1 MKPIPNRQKKSFTFM
16 KHFVITAVTFLVF
29 ASCSTRKDRAVNRA
43 YHQTTTKFNVLFNGE
58 EAIAAGI
65 EAEIASHQPNFWE
78 QLPVEP
84 FPLVDLLT
92 LSPKENANF
101 SRGEEKA
108 VIAVQKHSMQFGN
121 EQRNQQIDEAY
132 MLLGKAR
139 YYNGRYLQALDAF
152 DYILDQLPNAS
163 SANNAQLW
171 KAKVF
176 IQLLQEQRAITIFEE
191 LLNKPELTLAQSA
204 DASAYLAKAH
214 LALNQP
220 QRATQPLYNAAA
232 FTKDNATRARYFY
245 LQGQLY
251 DKLQYR
257 DSAAVAYQ
265 RVIDLNRRIPRTYW
279 IHAKLNQLNTSQMDE
294 ETVQKQYSKLT
305 KNEENK
311 RYLDKIHFSHALY
324 SLSSNDTLSA
334 KELINASLRTNTKD
348 QILKGLAFE
357 TMGNVFFEEN
367 EFVLSGAYLDSTLQV
382 LPPKTRKYRKIKRKR
397 DKLND
402 IIDYETTRQTADSLL
417 ALIDKT
423 PEEQTAIFEAYI
435 KALKTA
441 DSLQVAQQ
449 ERQQQFASNSSFF
462 DSDFYFYNRSA
473 RTRGESE
480 FYRIWG
486 NIKKTDNWRYS
497 SLQSVA
503 FTPDESVPEEEV
515 EEEEEPLDPR
525 YIVETYTSQIP
536 PIEARDSLSQVR
548 NAAYF
553 DAGLAYKEQFAAY
566 PQAKDRLQTLLL
578 LDTKYNLPSLYHL
591 YQIELE
597 TGGDQAETYKNRII
611 TEYPDSQYA
620 VILQNPEAMEEALSR
635 FEERYA
641 ALEDLFKAQAFEE
654 VIDECFTAI
663 LSLQDE
669 NLRSRFA
676 LLRAHAIGRLDGMGA
691 YQTALSEVA
700 LSFPNQQAG
709 EEASKRLGE
718 IKNLTPTQAEK
729 GDRYL
734 VYFVFDRKD
743 HEATTKIQT
752 KVTGT
757 ISTQG
762 LQGAVSATIDVLDRQ
777 TELLVVQRFTSE
789 EQAMDYRDNLLR
801 IHPELRKIKNFVA
814 LTSALRD
821 ILIFK
826 DVTKE

>member
-1 MKPIPNRQKKSFTFM
+1 MRQIVVVLIALMS
-16 KHFVITAVTFLVF
+16 VV
-29 ASCSTRKDRAVNRA
+29 SCSTRKDRAVNRA

-58 EAIAAGI
+58 QAIAAGI
-65 EAEIASHQPNFWE
+65 EAEIESHQPNFWE

-84 FPLVDLLT
+84 FPLVDLFT

-108 VIAVQKHSMQFGN
+108 VIGVQKHSMPFGN

-152 DYILDQLPNAS
+152 NYIIDQLPNTNS
-163 SANNAQLW
+163 TNQAQLW

-176 IQLLQEQRAITIFEE
+176 IQLLQEQRAIAIFEE
-191 LLNKPELTLAQSA
+191 LLAKSELTLVESA
-204 DASAYLAKAH
+204 DAWAYLAKAH

-220 QRATQPLYNAAA
+220 QQATQPLYNAAA
-232 FTKDNATRARYFY
+232 DTKNNATRARYYY
-245 LQGQLY
+245 LLGQLH
-251 DKLQYR
+251 DKLEHP
-257 DSAAVAYQ
+257 DSAAIAYQ
-265 RVIDLNRRIPRTYW
+265 SVIDLNRRIPRTYW
-279 IHAKLNQLNTSQMDE
+279 IHAKLNQLNTSQTDK
-294 ETVQKQYSKLT
+294 ETVQKQYGRLT

-311 RYLDKIHFSHALY
+311 RYLDKIHYSHARY
-324 SLSSNDTLSA
+324 NLSIHDTLAA

-348 QILKGLAFE
+348 NILKGLAYE

-367 EFVLSGAYLDSTLQV
+367 QFVLSGAYLDSTLQV
-382 LPPKTRKYRKIKRKR
+382 LQPKTRKYRKIKRKR
-397 DKLND
+397 NKLND
-402 IIDYETTRQTADSLL
+402 IIEYETTRQTTDSLL
-417 ALIDKT
+417 VMIDKT
-423 PEEQTAIFEAYI
+423 PEEQIAIFEIYV
-435 KALKTA
+435 KELKIA
-441 DSLQVAQQ
+441 DSLQLI
-449 ERQQQFASNSSFF
+449 QQQRQEQLTTNTSFF

-497 SLQSVA
+497 SLQFVA
-503 FTPDESVPEEEV
+503 FTPDESVSEDEA
-515 EEEEEPLDPR
+515 EEEPLDPR
-525 YIVETYTSQIP
+525 YIVETYISQIP
-536 PIEARDSLSQVR
+536 PPEAKDSLIQVR

-553 DAGLAYKEQFAAY
+553 DAGLAYKEQFGAY
-566 PQAKDRLQTLLL
+566 PQAKDRLQTLLS

-597 TGGDQAETYKNRII
+597 TAGDQASTYKNRII

-620 VILQNPEAMEEALSR
+620 MILQNPEAMEEALSR
-635 FEERYA
+635 FEERYTM
-641 ALEDLFKAQAFEE
+641 LEARFKAQAFEE
-654 VIDECFTAI
+654 VIDECFTAM

-669 NLRSRFA
+669 TLRSRFA
-676 LLRAHAIGRLDGMGA
+676 LLKAHAIGRLDGIVA

-700 LSFPNQQAG
+700 LSFPNQPSGDEAG
-709 EEASKRLGE
+709 KRLLE
-718 IKNLTPTQAEK
+718 INKLTPIHAEE

-743 HEATTKIQT
+743 HETTSRIQT
-752 KVTGT
+752 KVRET
-757 ISTQG
+757 ISKQG
-762 LQGAVSATIDVLDRQ
+762 LQRTVSATIDVLDRQ
-777 TELLVVQRFTSE
+777 TELLVIQRFTSE
-789 EQAMDYRDNLLR
+789 DQANDYRDNLLR
-801 IHPELRKIKNFVA
+801 IYPELREIKNFVA

-826 DVTKE
+826 DITSG

>member
-1 MKPIPNRQKKSFTFM
+1 MNPIPNRQKKSFTYM
-16 KHFVITAVTFLVF
+16 KHVLIGAIVFLVL

-58 EAIAAGI
+58 EAISAGI

-84 FPLVDLLT
+84 FPLVDLFT
-92 LSPKENANF
+92 LNPKENANF

-152 DYILDQLPNAS
+152 NYIIDQLPNTS
-163 SANNAQLW
+163 SINKAQLW

-176 IQLLQEQRAITIFEE
+176 IQLLQEQRAIAIFKE
-191 LLNKPELTLAQSA
+191 LLSNSELTLAEAA

-220 QRATQPLYNAAA
+220 QQATQPLYNAAA
-232 FTKDNATRARYFY
+232 FTKDNATRARYYF
-245 LQGQLY
+245 LLGQLH
-251 DKLQYR
+251 DNLEHR

-279 IHAKLNQLNTSQMDE
+279 IHARLNQLNTSQLDE

-311 RYLDKIHFSHALY
+311 YYLDKIHFSHALY
-324 SLSSNDTLSA
+324 SLSTNDTLSA

-348 QILKGLAFE
+348 KILKGLAYE

-367 EFVLSGAYLDSTLQV
+367 EFVISGAYLDSTLQV
-382 LPPKTRKYRKIKRKR
+382 LPPKTRPYRKIKRKR

-402 IIDYETTRQTADSLL
+402 IIDYETTRQTTDSLL
-417 ALIDKT
+417 ALIDKS
-423 PEEQTAIFEAYI
+423 PEEQTAIFQGYI
-435 KALKTA
+435 KALKTT
-441 DSLQVAQQ
+441 DSLQLAQQ
-449 ERQQQFASNSSFF
+449 KQQQQLAANTSFF
-462 DSDFYFYNRSA
+462 DSDFYFYNRST

-503 FTPDESVPEEEV
+503 FTPEESGPEDTV

-525 YIVETYTSQIP
+525 YMVETYTSQIP
-536 PIEARDSLSQVR
+536 PPEARDSLSQVR

-566 PQAKDRLQTLLL
+566 PQAKDRLQTLLS

-597 TGGDQAETYKNRII
+597 TAGDQAAAYKNRII

-620 VILQNPEAMEEALSR
+620 MILQNPEAMEEALSR
-635 FEERYA
+635 FEERYT
-641 ALEDLFKAQAFEE
+641 ALEDRFKAQAFEE
-654 VIDECFTAI
+654 VIDGCFTAM

-669 NLRSRFA
+669 SLRSRFA
-676 LLRAHAIGRLDGMGA
+676 LLRAHAIGRLDGIGA

-700 LSFPNQQAG
+700 LSFPNQQPGKEAG
-709 EEASKRLGE
+709 KRLRE
-718 IKNLTPTQAEK
+718 IKNLTPTQAKE

-743 HEATTKIQT
+743 HEMTKRFQT

-757 ISTQG
+757 ISSQG
-762 LQGAVSATIDVLDRQ
+762 LQRTVSATIDVLDRQ
-777 TELLVVQRFTSE
+777 TELLVIQRFTSE
-789 EQAMDYRDNLLR
+789 EQANDYRDNLLR
-801 IHPELRKIKNFVA
+801 MHPELRKIKNFVA

>member
-1 MKPIPNRQKKSFTFM
+1 MRQI
-16 KHFVITAVTFLVF
+16 VIVLIALMSVV
-29 ASCSTRKDRAVNRA
+29 SCSTRKDRAVNRA

-58 EAIAAGI
+58 EAIDAGI
-65 EAEIASHQPNFWE
+65 EAEIESHQPNFWE

-84 FPLVDLLT
+84 FPLVDLFS

-108 VIAVQKHSMQFGN
+108 VIAVQKHSMPFGN

-152 DYILDQLPNAS
+152 NYIIDQLPNTNS
-163 SANNAQLW
+163 TNQAQLW

-176 IQLLQEQRAITIFEE
+176 IQLLQEQRAIAIFEE
-191 LLNKPELTLAQSA
+191 LLAKSELTLAESA
-204 DASAYLAKAH
+204 DAWAYLAKAH

-220 QRATQPLYNAAA
+220 QQATQPLYNAAA
-232 FTKDNATRARYFY
+232 DTKNNATRARYYY
-245 LQGQLY
+245 LLGQLH
-251 DKLQYR
+251 DKLEHP
-257 DSAAVAYQ
+257 DSAAIAYQ
-265 RVIDLNRRIPRTYW
+265 SVIDLNRRIPRTYW
-279 IHAKLNQLNTSQMDE
+279 IHAKLNQLNTSQSDK
-294 ETVQKQYSKLT
+294 ETVQKQYGRLT

-311 RYLDKIHFSHALY
+311 RYLDKIHFSHARY
-324 SLSSNDTLSA
+324 NLSIHDTLAA

-348 QILKGLAFE
+348 NILKGLAYE

-367 EFVLSGAYLDSTLQV
+367 QFVLSGAYLDSTLQV
-382 LPPKTRKYRKIKRKR
+382 LQPKTSKYRKIKRKR
-397 DKLND
+397 NKLND
-402 IIDYETTRQTADSLL
+402 IIEYETTRQTTDSLL
-417 ALIDKT
+417 VLIDKT
-423 PEEQTAIFEAYI
+423 PEEQTAIFEIYV
-435 KALKTA
+435 KELKIA
-441 DSLQVAQQ
+441 DSLQLI
-449 ERQQQFASNSSFF
+449 QQQRQEQLTTNTSFF

-497 SLQSVA
+497 SLQFVA
-503 FTPDESVPEEEV
+503 FTPDESVSEDEA
-515 EEEEEPLDPR
+515 EEEPLDPR
-525 YIVETYTSQIP
+525 YIVENYISQIP
-536 PIEARDSLSQVR
+536 PPEAKDSLIHVR

-553 DAGLAYKEQFAAY
+553 DAGLAYKEQFGAY
-566 PQAKDRLQTLLL
+566 PQAKDRLQTLLS

-597 TGGDQAETYKNRII
+597 TAGDQASTYKNRII

-620 VILQNPEAMEEALSR
+620 MILQNPEAIEEALSR
-635 FEERYA
+635 FEERYTM
-641 ALEDLFKAQAFEE
+641 LEARFKAQALEE
-654 VIDECFTAI
+654 VIDECFTAM

-669 NLRSRFA
+669 TLRSRFA
-676 LLRAHAIGRLDGMGA
+676 LLRAHAIGRLDGIVA

-700 LSFPNQQAG
+700 LSFPNQPSGDEAG
-709 EEASKRLGE
+709 KRLLE
-718 IKNLTPTQAEK
+718 INKLTPIHAEE

-743 HEATTKIQT
+743 HETTSRIQT
-752 KVTGT
+752 KVRET
-757 ISTQG
+757 ISKQG
-762 LQGAVSATIDVLDRQ
+762 LQRTVSATIDVLDRQ
-777 TELLVVQRFTSE
+777 TELLVIQRFTSE
-789 EQAMDYRDNLLR
+789 DQANDYRDNLLR
-801 IHPELRKIKNFVA
+801 IYPELREIKNFVA

-826 DVTKE
+826 DITSE

>member
-1 MKPIPNRQKKSFTFM
+1 MKSIPNRQKKSFTFM
-16 KHFVITAVTFLVF
+16 KHFVITAVTFLVL

-84 FPLVDLLT
+84 FPLVDLFT

-121 EQRNQQIDEAY
+121 EQRNRQIDEAY

-176 IQLLQEQRAITIFEE
+176 IQLLQEQRAITIIEE
-191 LLNKPELTLAQSA
+191 LLNNPELTLAQSA

-279 IHAKLNQLNTSQMDE
+279 IHAKLNQLNTSQLDE

-402 IIDYETTRQTADSLL
+402 IIDYETTRQMADSLL

-423 PEEQTAIFEAYI
+423 PEEQATIFEAYI

-503 FTPDESVPEEEV
+503 FTPDESVPEEGA
-515 EEEEEPLDPR
+515 EEEEPLDPR

-536 PIEARDSLSQVR
+536 PPEARDSLSQVR

-578 LDTKYNLPSLYHL
+578 LDTKYNLQSLYHL

-597 TGGDQAETYKNRII
+597 TRGDQAETYKNRII

-635 FEERYA
+635 FEKRYA

-743 HEATTKIQT
+743 HKATTKTQT

-757 ISTQG
+757 ISSQG
-762 LQGAVSATIDVLDRQ
+762 LQRTVSATIDVLDRQ

-801 IHPELRKIKNFVA
+801 IHPELRKIKNFVV

>member
-16 KHFVITAVTFLVF
+16 KHFVITVVTFLVF

-65 EAEIASHQPNFWE
+65 EAETASHQPNFWE

-84 FPLVDLLT
+84 FPLVDLFT

-279 IHAKLNQLNTSQMDE
+279 IHAKLNQLNTSQLDE

-324 SLSSNDTLSA
+324 SLSSDDTLSA

-397 DKLND
+397 DKLNY

-515 EEEEEPLDPR
+515 EEEEEPLEPR

-536 PIEARDSLSQVR
+536 PIEARDSLIQVR

-553 DAGLAYKEQFAAY
+553 DAGLAYKEQFAAN

-635 FEERYA
+635 FEERYV
-641 ALEDLFKAQAFEE
+641 ALVDLFKAQAFEE

-718 IKNLTPTQAEK
+718 IKSLTPTQAEK

-743 HEATTKIQT
+743 HESTTKIQT

-762 LQGAVSATIDVLDRQ
+762 LQGSVSATIDVLDRQ

>member
-1 MKPIPNRQKKSFTFM
+1 M
-16 KHFVITAVTFLVF
+16 KHTVFIAFVLLFL
-29 ASCSTRKDRAVNRA
+29 ASCSTRKNRALNRA

-78 QLPVEP
+78 QLHVDPI
-84 FPLVDLLT
+84 PLVDLFT
-92 LSPKENANF
+92 LNPKENANF

-152 DYILDQLPNAS
+152 NYIVDELPNTS
-163 SANNAQLW
+163 SINYAKLW

-176 IQLLQEQRAITIFEE
+176 IMLLQEQRAIGIFEE
-191 LLNKPELTLAQSA
+191 LLSSSKLTLAESA
-204 DASAYLAKAH
+204 NASAYLAKAH

-220 QRATQPLYNAAA
+220 QQATQPLYNAAA
-232 FTKDNATRARYFY
+232 FTKDNATRARYYY
-245 LQGQLY
+245 LLGQVH
-251 DKLQYR
+251 DKLEHR
-257 DSAAVAYQ
+257 DSAAAAYQ
-265 RVIDLNRRIPRTYW
+265 KVIDLNRRIPRTYW
-279 IHAKLNQLNTSQMDE
+279 IHARLNQLNTSQLGE

-305 KNEENK
+305 KSEENK

-324 SLSSNDTLSA
+324 SLLTNDTLSA
-334 KELINASLRTNTKD
+334 KRLINASLRTNTKD
-348 QILKGLAFE
+348 KILKGLAYE

-367 EFVLSGAYLDSTLQV
+367 KFVISGAYYDSTLQV
-382 LPPKTRKYRKIKRKR
+382 LPPQTRKYRKIKRKR

-417 ALIDKT
+417 VLIDKT
-423 PEEQTAIFEAYI
+423 PEEQTATFEVYI
-435 KALKTA
+435 KALKKA
-441 DSLQVAQQ
+441 DSLQLVKQ
-449 ERQQQFASNSSFF
+449 ERQQQLAPNTSFF
-462 DSDFYFYNRSA
+462 DGDFYFYNRSA
-473 RTRGESE
+473 RSRGEIE

-486 NIKKTDNWRYS
+486 NIKKIDNWRYS

-503 FTPDESVPEEEV
+503 FIPDEGVSEDKTKEK
-515 EEEEEPLDPR
+515 PLDPR

-536 PIEARDSLSQVR
+536 PPEAKDSLNRVR

-553 DAGLAYKEQFAAY
+553 DAGLAYKEQFRAY
-566 PQAKDRLQTLLL
+566 PQAKDRLQTLLY

-597 TGGDQAETYKNRII
+597 TAGEKAAPLKTRII

-620 VILQNPEAMEEALSR
+620 MILQNPKAIEEALSR
-635 FEERYA
+635 FEEQYKT
-641 ALEDLFKAQAFEE
+641 LEGRFKAQAFEE
-654 VIDECFTAI
+654 VIDDCFTAI

-669 NLRSRFA
+669 SLRSRFA
-676 LLRAHAIGRLDGMGA
+676 LLKAHAIGRLDGMGA

-709 EEASKRLGE
+709 KEASKRLL
-718 IKNLTPTQAEK
+718 KLKTLTPSHAEE

-734 VYFVFDRKD
+734 VYFIFDRKD
-743 HEATTKIQT
+743 HESTKRTQT
-752 KVTGT
+752 KVTQT
-757 ISTQG
+757 ISSQG
-762 LQGAVSATIDVLDRQ
+762 LQRTVNATIDVLDRQ

-789 EQAMDYRDNLLR
+789 DQANDYRDNLLR
-801 IHPELRKIKNFVA
+801 IHPELHKIKNFVA

-826 DVTKE
+826 DVFKQ

>member
-1 MKPIPNRQKKSFTFM
+1 MNPIPNRQKKSFTYM
-16 KHFVITAVTFLVF
+16 KHVLIGAIVFLVL

-58 EAIAAGI
+58 EAISAGI

-84 FPLVDLLT
+84 FPLVDLFT
-92 LSPKENANF
+92 LNPKENANF

-152 DYILDQLPNAS
+152 NYIIDQLPNTS
-163 SANNAQLW
+163 SINKAQLW

-176 IQLLQEQRAITIFEE
+176 IQLLQEQRAIAIFKD
-191 LLNKPELTLAQSA
+191 LLSNSELTLAESA
-204 DASAYLAKAH
+204 EASAYLAKAH
-214 LALNQP
+214 LTLNQH
-220 QRATQPLYNAAA
+220 QQATQPLYNAAT
-232 FTKDNATRARYFY
+232 FTKGNATRARYYY
-245 LQGQLY
+245 LLGQLH
-251 DKLQYR
+251 DKLEHR

-265 RVIDLNRRIPRTYW
+265 RVIDLNRRIPRIYW
-279 IHAKLNQLNTSQMDE
+279 IHAKLNQLNTSQSDE
-294 ETVQKQYSKLT
+294 ESVQKQYRNLT
-305 KNEENK
+305 INEENK
-311 RYLDKIHFSHALY
+311 TYLDKIHFSHALY
-324 SLSSNDTLSA
+324 SLSTNDTISA

-348 QILKGLAFE
+348 KILKGLAYE
-357 TMGNVFFEEN
+357 TMGNVLFEEN
-367 EFVLSGAYLDSTLQV
+367 QFVLSGAYLDSTLQV
-382 LPPKTRKYRKIKRKR
+382 LSPKTRTYRKIKRKR

-402 IIDYETTRQTADSLL
+402 IIDYETTRKTTDSLL
-417 ALIDKT
+417 VLIDKT
-423 PEEQTAIFEAYI
+423 PEEQNAIFESFI
-435 KALKTA
+435 KTLKTA
-441 DSLQVAQQ
+441 DSLQLVQQ
-449 ERQQQFASNSSFF
+449 ERQQELAANTSFF
-462 DSDFYFYNRSA
+462 DSDFYFYNRSL

-503 FTPDESVPEEEV
+503 FTPDETVPEDEVEEV
-515 EEEEEPLDPR
+515 EPVDPR

-536 PIEARDSLSQVR
+536 PPEAKDSLSQVR

-553 DAGLAYKEQFAAY
+553 DAGLAYKEQFGAY
-566 PQAKDRLQTLLL
+566 PQAKDRLQTLLS

-597 TGGDQAETYKNRII
+597 TAGDQAAAYKNRII
-611 TEYPDSQYA
+611 TAYPDSQYA
-620 VILQNPEAMEEALSR
+620 MILQNPEAMEEALNR
-635 FEERYA
+635 FEERYS
-641 ALEDLFKAQAFEE
+641 ALEDRFKAQAFEE
-654 VIDECFTAI
+654 VIDECFIAM

-669 NLRSRFA
+669 TLRSRFA
-676 LLRAHAIGRLDGMGA
+676 LLRAHAIGRLDGMTA

-700 LSFPNQQAG
+700 LSFPNQQVG
-709 EEASKRLGE
+709 EEASKRLLE
-718 IKNLTPTQAEK
+718 IKNLTPTDAEE

-743 HEATTKIQT
+743 HDATKQT
-752 KVTGT
+752 QAKVKET
-757 ISTQG
+757 IFSQG
-762 LQGAVSATIDVLDRQ
+762 LQRTLSVTIDVLDRQ
-777 TELLVVQRFTSE
+777 TELLVIQRFTSQ
-789 EQAMDYRDNLLR
+789 EQATDYRDNLLR
-801 IHPELRKIKNFVA
+801 IHPELREIKNFVA

-826 DVTKE
+826 DVTKQ

>member
-1 MKPIPNRQKKSFTFM
+1 MNPIPNRQKKSFTYM
-16 KHFVITAVTFLVF
+16 KHVLIGAIVFLVL

-58 EAIAAGI
+58 EAISAGI

-84 FPLVDLLT
+84 FPLVDLFT
-92 LSPKENANF
+92 LNPKENANF

-152 DYILDQLPNAS
+152 NYIIDQLPNTS
-163 SANNAQLW
+163 SINKAQLW

-176 IQLLQEQRAITIFEE
+176 IQLLQEQRAIAIFKK
-191 LLNKPELTLAQSA
+191 LLSNSKLTLAESA

-214 LALNQP
+214 LTLNQH
-220 QRATQPLYNAAA
+220 QQATQPLYNAAA
-232 FTKDNATRARYFY
+232 FTKDKATRARYYY
-245 LQGQLY
+245 LLGQLH
-251 DKLQYR
+251 DKLEHR

-265 RVIDLNRRIPRTYW
+265 RVIDLNRRIPRIYW
-279 IHAKLNQLNTSQMDE
+279 IHAKLNQLNTSQSDE
-294 ETVQKQYSKLT
+294 ESVQKQYRNLT

-311 RYLDKIHFSHALY
+311 TYLDKIHFSHALY
-324 SLSSNDTLSA
+324 SLSTNDTISA

-348 QILKGLAFE
+348 KILKGLAYE
-357 TMGNVFFEEN
+357 TMGNVLFEEN
-367 EFVLSGAYLDSTLQV
+367 QFVLSGAYLDSTLQV
-382 LPPKTRKYRKIKRKR
+382 LSPKTRTYRKIKRKR

-402 IIDYETTRQTADSLL
+402 IIDYETTRQTTDSLL
-417 ALIDKT
+417 VLIDKT
-423 PEEQTAIFEAYI
+423 PEEQTAIFESYI
-435 KALKTA
+435 KALKTV
-441 DSLQVAQQ
+441 DSLQFVQQ
-449 ERQQQFASNSSFF
+449 ERQQQLAVNTSFF

-486 NIKKTDNWRYS
+486 NIKKTDNWRFS

-503 FTPDESVPEEEV
+503 FTPDESAPEDEV
-515 EEEEEPLDPR
+515 EEKPLDPR

-536 PIEARDSLSQVR
+536 PPEAKDSLSQVR

-553 DAGLAYKEQFAAY
+553 DAGLAYKEQFGAY
-566 PQAKDRLQTLLL
+566 PQAKDRLQTLLS

-597 TGGDQAETYKNRII
+597 TAGDQAAAYKNRII
-611 TEYPDSQYA
+611 TAYPDSQYA
-620 VILQNPEAMEEALSR
+620 MILQNPEAMEEALNR
-635 FEERYA
+635 FEERYS
-641 ALEDLFKAQAFEE
+641 ALEDRFKAQAFEE
-654 VIDECFTAI
+654 VIDECFMAM

-669 NLRSRFA
+669 TLRSRFA
-676 LLRAHAIGRLDGMGA
+676 LLRAHAIGRLDGMTA
-691 YQTALSEVA
+691 YQTALSEVV

-709 EEASKRLGE
+709 EEASKRLLE
-718 IKNLTPTQAEK
+718 IKNLTPTDDEE

-743 HEATTKIQT
+743 HDATKQT
-752 KVTGT
+752 QAKVKET
-757 ISTQG
+757 IFSQG
-762 LQGAVSATIDVLDRQ
+762 LQRTVSVTIDVLDRQ
-777 TELLVVQRFTSE
+777 TELLVIQRFTSQ
-789 EQAMDYRDNLLR
+789 EQATDYRDNLLR
-801 IHPELRKIKNFVA
+801 IHPELREIKNFVD

-826 DVTKE
+826 DVTKQ

>member
-1 MKPIPNRQKKSFTFM
+1 M
-16 KHFVITAVTFLVF
+16 KHVFIVAIVFLVL
-29 ASCSTRKDRAVNRA
+29 ASCSTRKDQAVNRT

-58 EAIAAGI
+58 EAISAGI

-84 FPLVDLLT
+84 FPLIDLFT
-92 LSPKENANF
+92 LNPKENSNF

-108 VIAVQKHSMQFGN
+108 VIAVQKHSMLFGN

-132 MLLGKAR
+132 ILLGKAR

-152 DYILDQLPNAS
+152 DYVIDQLPYTNS
-163 SANNAQLW
+163 SNDARLW

-176 IQLLQEQRAITIFEE
+176 IQLLQEQRAISIFEE
-191 LLNKPELTLAQSA
+191 LLSNPELTPSQAA

-214 LALNQP
+214 LALNQT
-220 QRATQPLYNAAA
+220 QQATQPLYNAAA
-232 FTKDNATRARYFY
+232 FTKDNATRARYYY
-245 LQGQLY
+245 LLGQLH
-251 DKLQYR
+251 DKLEHR

-279 IHAKLNQLNTSQMDE
+279 IHAKLNQLNTSQSDE
-294 ETVQKQYSKLT
+294 GTVQKQYDKLT

-324 SLSSNDTLSA
+324 SLSTNDTLSA
-334 KELINASLRTNTKD
+334 KELINASLQTNTKD
-348 QILKGLAFE
+348 KVLKGLAYE

-367 EFVLSGAYLDSTLQV
+367 QFVLSGAYLDSTLQV
-382 LPPKTRKYRKIKRKR
+382 LPPKTRTYRKIKRKR

-402 IIDYETTRQTADSLL
+402 IIDYETTRQTTDSLL
-417 ALIDKT
+417 VLIDKT
-423 PEEQTAIFEAYI
+423 PEEQTAIFESYI

-441 DSLQVAQQ
+441 DSLQLAQQ
-449 ERQQQFASNSSFF
+449 ERQQQLAANTSFF

-503 FTPDESVPEEEV
+503 STPDESAPEDEV
-515 EEEEEPLDPR
+515 EQEEPLDPR
-525 YIVETYTSQIP
+525 YIVDTYTSQIP
-536 PIEARDSLSQVR
+536 PLEAKDSLSQVR

-553 DAGLAYKEQFAAY
+553 DAGLAYKEQFGAY
-566 PQAKDRLQTLLL
+566 PQAKDRLQTLLS

-597 TGGDQAETYKNRII
+597 TGGDQAAIYKNRII
-611 TEYPDSQYA
+611 EGYPDSQYA
-620 VILQNPEAMEEALSR
+620 MILQNPEAVEEALSR
-635 FEERYA
+635 FEERYTM
-641 ALEDLFKAQAFEE
+641 LEDRFKAQAFEE
-654 VIDECFTAI
+654 VIDECFMAM

-669 NLRSRFA
+669 TLRSRFA
-676 LLRAHAIGRLDGMGA
+676 LLQAHAIGRLDGMTA
-691 YQTALSEVA
+691 YQNALSEVA
-700 LSFPNQQAG
+700 LSFPKQQAG
-709 EEASKRLGE
+709 EEASKRLLKL
-718 IKNLTPTQAEK
+718 KNLTPTHAEE

-743 HEATTKIQT
+743 HDTTKRIQT

-757 ISTQG
+757 ISSQG
-762 LQGAVSATIDVLDRQ
+762 LQRTVSATIDVLDRQ

-789 EQAMDYRDNLLR
+789 DQANDYRDNLLR

>member
-1 MKPIPNRQKKSFTFM
+1 MRQI
-16 KHFVITAVTFLVF
+16 VIVLIALMSVV
-29 ASCSTRKDRAVNRA
+29 SCSTRKDRAVNRA

-58 EAIAAGI
+58 EAIDAGI
-65 EAEIASHQPNFWE
+65 EAEIESHQPNFWE

-84 FPLVDLLT
+84 FPLVDLFS

-108 VIAVQKHSMQFGN
+108 VIAVQKHSMPFGN

-152 DYILDQLPNAS
+152 NYIIDQLPNTS
-163 SANNAQLW
+163 SVNKAQLW

-176 IQLLQEQRAITIFEE
+176 IQLLQEQRAIAIFEE
-191 LLNKPELTLAQSA
+191 LLAKSELTLAESA
-204 DASAYLAKAH
+204 DAWAYLAKAH

-220 QRATQPLYNAAA
+220 QQATQPLYNAAA
-232 FTKDNATRARYFY
+232 DTKNNATRARYYY
-245 LQGQLY
+245 LLGQLH
-251 DKLQYR
+251 DKLEHP
-257 DSAAVAYQ
+257 DSAAIAYQ
-265 RVIDLNRRIPRTYW
+265 SVIDLNRRIPRTYW
-279 IHAKLNQLNTSQMDE
+279 IHAKLNQLNTSQSDK
-294 ETVQKQYSKLT
+294 ETVQKQYGRLT

-311 RYLDKIHFSHALY
+311 RYLDKIHFSHARY
-324 SLSSNDTLSA
+324 NLSIHDTLAA

-348 QILKGLAFE
+348 NILKGLAYE

-367 EFVLSGAYLDSTLQV
+367 QFVLSGAYLDSTLQV
-382 LPPKTRKYRKIKRKR
+382 LQPKTSKYRKIKRKR
-397 DKLND
+397 NKLND
-402 IIDYETTRQTADSLL
+402 IIEYETTRQTTDSLL
-417 ALIDKT
+417 VLIDKT
-423 PEEQTAIFEAYI
+423 PEEQTAIFEIYV
-435 KALKTA
+435 KELKIA
-441 DSLQVAQQ
+441 DSLQLI
-449 ERQQQFASNSSFF
+449 QQQRQEQLTTNTSFF

-503 FTPDESVPEEEV
+503 LIHDESALEDKV
-515 EEEEEPLDPR
+515 EEEEPFDPR

-536 PIEARDSLSQVR
+536 PPEAKDSLSQVR

-553 DAGLAYKEQFAAY
+553 DAGLAYKEQFGAY
-566 PQAKDRLQTLLL
+566 PQAKDRLQTLLS
-578 LDTKYNLPSLYHL
+578 LDTEYNLPSLYHL

-597 TGGDQAETYKNRII
+597 TAGDQAAAYKNRII

-620 VILQNPEAMEEALSR
+620 MILQNPEAMEEALSR
-635 FEERYA
+635 FEERYI
-641 ALEDLFKAQAFEE
+641 ALEDRFKAQAFEE
-654 VIDECFTAI
+654 VIDECFTAM

-669 NLRSRFA
+669 TLRSRFA
-676 LLRAHAIGRLDGMGA
+676 LLRAHAIGRLDGIVA

-700 LSFPNQQAG
+700 LSFPNQPSGDEAG
-709 EEASKRLGE
+709 KRLLE
-718 IKNLTPTQAEK
+718 INKLTPIHAEE

-743 HEATTKIQT
+743 HETTSRIQT
-752 KVTGT
+752 KVRET
-757 ISTQG
+757 ISKQG
-762 LQGAVSATIDVLDRQ
+762 LQRTVSATIDVLDRQ
-777 TELLVVQRFTSE
+777 TELLVIQRFTSE
-789 EQAMDYRDNLLR
+789 DQANDYRDNLLR
-801 IHPELRKIKNFVA
+801 IYPELREIKNFVA

-826 DVTKE
+826 DITSE

>member
-1 MKPIPNRQKKSFTFM
+1 M
-16 KHFVITAVTFLVF
+16 KHVLIGAIVFLVL

-58 EAIAAGI
+58 EAISTGI

-84 FPLVDLLT
+84 FPLVDLFT
-92 LSPKENANF
+92 LNPKENANF

-152 DYILDQLPNAS
+152 NYIIDQLPNTS
-163 SANNAQLW
+163 SINKAQLW

-176 IQLLQEQRAITIFEE
+176 IQLLQEQRAIAIFKE
-191 LLNKPELTLAQSA
+191 LLSNSEPTLAESA

-220 QRATQPLYNAAA
+220 QQATQPLYNAAA
-232 FTKDNATRARYFY
+232 FTKDNATRARYYY
-245 LQGQLY
+245 LIGQLH
-251 DKLQYR
+251 DKLEHR

-265 RVIDLNRRIPRTYW
+265 RIIDLNRRIPRTYW
-279 IHAKLNQLNTSQMDE
+279 IHAKLNQLNTSQSDE
-294 ETVQKQYSKLT
+294 KTVQKQYSKLT

-311 RYLDKIHFSHALY
+311 RYLDKIHFSYALY
-324 SLSSNDTLSA
+324 SLSIHDTLFA

-348 QILKGLAFE
+348 KILKGLAYE
-357 TMGNVFFEEN
+357 TMGNVLFEEN
-367 EFVLSGAYLDSTLQV
+367 QFVLSGAYLDSTLQV

-402 IIDYETTRQTADSLL
+402 IIDYETTRQTTDSILV
-417 ALIDKT
+417 LIDKT
-423 PEEQTAIFEAYI
+423 PEEQTAIFESYI

-441 DSLQVAQQ
+441 DSLQLVQQ
-449 ERQQQFASNSSFF
+449 ERQQQLAANTSFF

-503 FTPDESVPEEEV
+503 FTPDESAPEDEV
-515 EEEEEPLDPR
+515 EEEEPVDPR
-525 YIVETYTSQIP
+525 YIVETYTSKIP
-536 PIEARDSLSQVR
+536 PFEAKDSLSQVR
-548 NAAYF
+548 NTAYF
-553 DAGLAYKEQFAAY
+553 DAGLAYKEQFGAY
-566 PQAKDRLQTLLL
+566 PQAKDRLETLLS

-591 YQIELE
+591 YQIETE
-597 TGGDQAETYKNRII
+597 TAGGQAADYKNRII
-611 TEYPDSQYA
+611 KEYPDSQYA
-620 VILQNPEAMEEALSR
+620 MILQNPEAIEEALDR
-635 FEERYA
+635 FEERYS
-641 ALEDLFKAQAFEE
+641 ALEDRFKAQAFEE
-654 VIDECFTAI
+654 VIDECFVAM

-676 LLRAHAIGRLDGMGA
+676 LLRAHAIGRLDGMTA
-691 YQTALSEVA
+691 YQTALSEVV
-700 LSFPNQQAG
+700 LSFPKQQAG
-709 EEASKRLGE
+709 EEASKRLLE
-718 IKNLTPTQAEK
+718 IKNLTPTDAEE

-743 HEATTKIQT
+743 HYVTKRIQS
-752 KVTGT
+752 KVTAT
-757 ISTQG
+757 ISSQG
-762 LQGAVSATIDVLDRQ
+762 LQRTVSATIDVLDRQ
-777 TELLVVQRFTSE
+777 TELLVVQRFTSR
-789 EQAMDYRDNLLR
+789 EQATDYRDNLLR

-814 LTSALRD
+814 LTSAVRD

-826 DVTKE
+826 NLNKQKSK

>member
-1 MKPIPNRQKKSFTFM
+1 MGLIPNRQKKSFTYM
-16 KHFVITAVTFLVF
+16 KHVLILAIVFLIL

-58 EAIAAGI
+58 EAISAGI

-78 QLPVEP
+78 QLPLEP
-84 FPLVDLLT
+84 FPLMDLFNLN
-92 LSPKENANF
+92 PKENANF

-121 EQRNQQIDEAY
+121 KQRNQQIDEAY

-152 DYILDQLPNAS
+152 NYIIDHLPNTS
-163 SANNAQLW
+163 SINKAQLW

-176 IQLLQEQRAITIFEE
+176 IQLLQEQRAIAIFKD
-191 LLNKPELTLAQSA
+191 LLSKPELTPTESA

-214 LALNQP
+214 LALNQL
-220 QRATQPLYNAAA
+220 QQATQPLYNAAVL
-232 FTKDNATRARYFY
+232 TKDNTTRARYYY
-245 LQGQLY
+245 LLGQLH
-251 DKLQYR
+251 DKLEHR

-265 RVIDLNRRIPRTYW
+265 RVIDLNRRIPRIYW
-279 IHAKLNQLNTSQMDE
+279 IHAKLNQLNTSQLNE
-294 ETVQKQYSKLT
+294 KSVRKQYHNLT
-305 KNEENK
+305 KNGENK

-324 SLSSNDTLSA
+324 NLSTNDTISA

-348 QILKGLAFE
+348 KILKGLAYE

-367 EFVLSGAYLDSTLQV
+367 QFVVSGAYFDSTLQV
-382 LPPKTRKYRKIKRKR
+382 LPTKTRTYRKIKRKR

-402 IIDYETTRQTADSLL
+402 IIDYETTRKTTDSLL
-417 ALIDKT
+417 VLIDKT
-423 PEEQTAIFEAYI
+423 PEEQIAIFESFI
-435 KALKTA
+435 KNLKTI
-441 DSLQVAQQ
+441 DSLQFVQQ
-449 ERQQQFASNSSFF
+449 ERQQQLAANTSFF
-462 DSDFYFYNRSA
+462 DSDFYFYNRSV
-473 RTRGESE
+473 RTRGKSE

-503 FTPDESVPEEEV
+503 LTPTDTPSEDEIEEG
-515 EEEEEPLDPR
+515 PLDPR
-525 YIVETYTSQIP
+525 YIIETYTSQIP
-536 PIEARDSLSQVR
+536 PTEAKDSLSQVR

-553 DAGLAYKEQFAAY
+553 DAGLAYKEQFGAY
-566 PQAKDRLQTLLL
+566 PQAKDRLQTLLSF
-578 LDTKYNLPSLYHL
+578 DTKYNLPSLYHL

-597 TGGDQAETYKNRII
+597 TGGDQAEIYKKRII

-620 VILQNPEAMEEALSR
+620 MILENPEAMEEALSR
-635 FEERYA
+635 FEQQFIV
-641 ALEDLFKAQAFEE
+641 LEDRFKAQAFEE
-654 VIDECFTAI
+654 VIDECFMAM

-669 NLRSRFA
+669 ILRSRFA
-676 LLRAHAIGRLDGMGA
+676 LLRAHAIGRLDGMAA

-700 LSFPNQQAG
+700 LSFPNQKAG
-709 EEASKRLGE
+709 EEASKRLLE
-718 IKNLTPTQAEK
+718 IKNLTPTHAEE

-743 HEATTKIQT
+743 HDTTKQIQT
-752 KVTGT
+752 KIKET
-757 ISTQG
+757 ISSQG
-762 LQGAVSATIDVLDRQ
+762 LQRTVNATIDVFDRQ
-777 TELLVVQRFTSE
+777 IELLVVQRFTSE
-789 EQAMDYRDNLLR
+789 DQANDYRDNLLR
-801 IHPELRKIKNFVA
+801 IYPELRKIKNFVA

-826 DVTKE
+826 NVTKQ